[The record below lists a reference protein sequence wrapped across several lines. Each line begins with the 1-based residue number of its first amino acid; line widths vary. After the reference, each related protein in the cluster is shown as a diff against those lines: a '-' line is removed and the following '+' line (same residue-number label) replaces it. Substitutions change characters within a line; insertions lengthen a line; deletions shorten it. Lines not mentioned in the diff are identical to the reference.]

1 MDAARQVDRS
11 AVAATATAIAT
22 PSPRSS
28 TVMRRPNR
36 LTITAAVAAAA
47 ALVLTGCSGGG
58 SSDDGA
64 EGTAKGG
71 TLNILTPQT
80 SFHLDPAT
88 SQSLGITSMGL
99 VARRL
104 TTWDVEPGKTAKVV
118 PDLATNTGVSSDDG
132 KTWTYTLKDGVEFQD
147 GTPITT
153 KDIKWGIERSFAP
166 TLSGG
171 LSYHKSLLVGGDS
184 YKGPFDGKS
193 LDSIETPND
202 KTIVF
207 KLNDAYGDWPWLASM
222 PAFTP
227 VPEGDGK
234 DTGAYDLK
242 PVASGP
248 YQVQSNTQGSQVTL
262 VRNKNWSAKTDEVRT
277 AGPSK
282 IVFKESQD
290 QSTVTQTLIADNGDA
305 KNSFGAIYLGAA
317 ELNQVRSNPAAQ
329 DRLATSKAGPISYM
343 AINTQ
348 RGELKDLKVRQA
360 LQYAVD
366 RKSFRIAAGGAIA
379 GSYAST
385 LITPGIAGR
394 QDYDL
399 YKTKATGDVDKAK
412 QLLKEAGVSNL
423 KLTLVTQNDPTYLA
437 QAQALQSGLKR
448 AGIAVTLKPLDYD
461 SFTQATTNGTDFDL
475 SLSSWQPDF
484 PSANANLQPLYDSSQ
499 IGGGGYNVSK
509 YSNSEVD
516 ALIAKASSTV
526 DQDDAQKLW
535 AQADQKIMADAPVV
549 PLIYAKQSFL
559 AGSNVQ
565 NFQIADFP
573 AYPNYLK
580 VSLKQ

>member
-1 MDAARQVDRS
+1 MDAARRVNRS

-22 PSPRSS
+22 PFPEEQHRHETPQPPDDHRGRRRSS
-28 TVMRRPNR
+28 SPGPDR
-36 LTITAAVAAAA
+36 L
-47 ALVLTGCSGGG
+47 LGWG

-262 VRNKNWSAKTDEVRT
+262 VRNENWSAKTDEVRT

-290 QSTVTQTLIADNGDA
+290 QSTATQTLIADNGDA

-412 QLLKEAGVSNL
+412 ELLKEAGVSNL

-509 YSNSEVD
+509 YSNPEVD
-516 ALIAKASSTV
+516 ALIEKASSTV

>member
-1 MDAARQVDRS
+1 
-11 AVAATATAIAT
+11 
-22 PSPRSS
+22 
-28 TVMRRPNR
+28 MRRPKR

-58 SSDDGA
+58 ASDDA
-64 EGTAKGG
+64 SSGTSKGG

-80 SFHLDPAT
+80 ALHFDPAT

-104 TTWDVEPGKTAKVV
+104 TTWSVEPGKTAKVV
-118 PDLATNTGVSSDDG
+118 PDLATNTGDSSDGG
-132 KTWTYTLKDGVEFQD
+132 KTWTYHLKQGLKFQD
-147 GTPITT
+147 GSAITT

-166 TLSGG
+166 TLTGG

-184 YKGPFDGKS
+184 YKGPFEGKT
-193 LDSIETPND
+193 LDSIETPD
-202 KTIVF
+202 DSTIVF
-207 KLNDAYGDWPWLASM
+207 KLNAPYGDWPWLASM

-227 VPEGDGK
+227 VPEGQGT
-234 DTGAYDLK
+234 DTGAYDAK

-248 YQVQSNTQGSQVTL
+248 YQIQSNTQGSQVTL
-262 VRNKNWSAKTDEVRT
+262 VRNKEWSAKTDTVRT

-282 IVFKESQD
+282 IVFKEGQD
-290 QSTVTQTLIADNGDA
+290 ASTITQSLIADNGDA

-329 DRLATSKAGPISYM
+329 DRLATSKAGPITYM

-348 RGELKDLKVRQA
+348 RGQLKDLKVRQA

-366 RKSFRIAAGGAIA
+366 RKSFRIAAGGALA

-399 YKTKATGDVDKAK
+399 YKTSATGDVDKAK
-412 QLLKEAGVSNL
+412 QLLKEAGATDL

-448 AGIAVTLKPLDYD
+448 AGITVTLKPLDYD

-484 PSANANLQPLYDSSQ
+484 PSANANLQPLYASSQ

-509 YSNSEVD
+509 YSNPDVD
-516 ALIAKASSTV
+516 ALIAKATGTV
-526 DQDDAQKLW
+526 DQQDAQKLW
-535 AQADQKIMADAPVV
+535 AQADEKIMEDAPVV

-559 AGSNVQ
+559 AGSNVAD
-565 NFQIADFP
+565 FRIADFP
-573 AYPNYLK
+573 AYPNYLT
-580 VSLKQ
+580 VSLAK

>member
-1 MDAARQVDRS
+1 M
-11 AVAATATAIAT
+11 
-22 PSPRSS
+22 
-28 TVMRRPNR
+28 
-36 LTITAAVAAAA
+36 
-47 ALVLTGCSGGG
+47 
-58 SSDDGA
+58 
-64 EGTAKGG
+64 
-71 TLNILTPQT
+71 
-80 SFHLDPAT
+80 
-88 SQSLGITSMGL
+88 
-99 VARRL
+99 
-104 TTWDVEPGKTAKVV
+104 
-118 PDLATNTGVSSDDG
+118 
-132 KTWTYTLKDGVEFQD
+132 
-147 GTPITT
+147 
-153 KDIKWGIERSFAP
+153 ERSFAP

-171 LSYHKSLLVGGDS
+171 LSYHKSLLVGGSD
-184 YKGPFDGKS
+184 YRGPFEGKS
-193 LDSIETPND
+193 LDSIQTPND

-227 VPEGDGK
+227 VPEGEGT

-248 YQVQSNTQGSQVTL
+248 YQVQSNQQGSQVTL
-262 VRNKNWSAKTDEVRT
+262 VRNEAWSAKTDEVRT

-290 QSTVTQTLIADNGDA
+290 PSTVTQTLIADNGDA
-305 KNSFGAIYLGAA
+305 KSSFGAIYLGAA
-317 ELNQVRSNPAAQ
+317 ELNQVRSNPSAQ

-366 RKSFRIAAGGAIA
+366 RKSFRIAAGGALA
-379 GSYAST
+379 GTYAST

-399 YKTKATGDVDKAK
+399 YKTSATGDVDKAK
-412 QLLKEAGVSNL
+412 SLLEQAGVSDL
-423 KLTLVTQNDPTYLA
+423 KLTLVTQNDPTFLA
-437 QAQALQSGLKR
+437 QAQALQAGLKR
-448 AGIAVTLKPLDYD
+448 AGITVTLKPLDYD

-509 YSNSEVD
+509 YSNPEVD
-516 ALIAKASSTV
+516 ALIAKASATV
-526 DQDDAQKLW
+526 DQDDAQKTW
-535 AQADQKIMADAPVV
+535 AKADKTIMADAPVV
-549 PLIYAKQSFL
+549 PLMYAKQSFL
-559 AGSNVQ
+559 AGSDVQ

-580 VSLKQ
+580 VSLKR

>member
-1 MDAARQVDRS
+1 
-11 AVAATATAIAT
+11 
-22 PSPRSS
+22 
-28 TVMRRPNR
+28 MRRPQR

-47 ALVLTGCSGGG
+47 ALALAGCSGGG
-58 SSDDGA
+58 ASDDASGS
-64 EGTAKGG
+64 GTSKGG

-80 SFHLDPAT
+80 ALHFDPAT

-118 PDLATNTGVSSDDG
+118 PDLATNTGDSSDGG
-132 KTWTYTLKDGVEFQD
+132 KTWTYHLKSGLKFQD

-166 TLSGG
+166 TLTGG
-171 LSYHKSLLVGGDS
+171 LSYHKSLLVGGDT
-184 YKGPFDGKS
+184 YKGPFDGKT
-193 LDSIETPND
+193 LDSIETPD
-202 KTIVF
+202 DSTIVF
-207 KLNDAYGDWPWLASM
+207 KLDAAYGDWPWLASM
-222 PAFTP
+222 PAFAP
-227 VPEGDGK
+227 VPEGQGTN
-234 DTGAYDLK
+234 TGDYDLK

-248 YQVQSNTQGSQVTL
+248 YQIQSNTQGSQVTL
-262 VRNKNWSAKTDEVRT
+262 VRNKEWSAKTDSVRT

-290 QSTVTQTLIADNGDA
+290 ASTTTQSLIADNGDA
-305 KNSFGAIYLGAA
+305 KDSFGAIYLGAA

-329 DRLATSKAGPISYM
+329 DRLATSKAGPITYM
-343 AINTQ
+343 GINTQ
-348 RGELKDLKVRQA
+348 RGQLKDLKVRQA

-366 RKSFRIAAGGAIA
+366 RKSFRIAAGGALA

-385 LITPGIAGR
+385 LITPGIEGR
-394 QDYDL
+394 KDYDL
-399 YKTKATGDVDKAK
+399 YPTSATGDVAKAK
-412 QLLKEAGVSNL
+412 SLLAQAGATNL

-437 QAQALQSGLKR
+437 QAQALQAGLKR
-448 AGIAVTLKPLDYD
+448 AGITVTLKPLDYD

-475 SLSSWQPDF
+475 TLSSWQPDF
-484 PSANANLQPLYDSSQ
+484 PSANANIQPLYDSSQ

-509 YSNSEVD
+509 YRNPEVD
-516 ALIAKASSTV
+516 ALIAKATATV
-526 DQDDAQKLW
+526 DQSDAQALW
-535 AQADQKIMADAPVV
+535 AQADRKIMADAPVV

-559 AGSNVQ
+559 AGSNVE
-565 NFQIADFP
+565 NFRIADFP

-580 VSLKQ
+580 VSLAK

>member
-1 MDAARQVDRS
+1 
-11 AVAATATAIAT
+11 
-22 PSPRSS
+22 
-28 TVMRRPNR
+28 MRRPNR

-47 ALVLTGCSGGG
+47 ALVLTGCSGGS
-58 SSDDGA
+58 SSDDA
-64 EGTAKGG
+64 ANGTAKGG
-71 TLNILTPQT
+71 TLNILLPQT
-80 SFHLDPAT
+80 AFHLDPAT
-88 SQSLGITSMGL
+88 SQSLGITSLAL

-118 PDLATNTGVSSDDG
+118 PDLATDTGKSSDGG
-132 KTWTYTLKDGVEFQD
+132 KTWTYTLKDGVKFQD

-166 TLSGG
+166 TLTGG

-184 YKGPFDGKS
+184 YKGPFDGKT

-207 KLNDAYGDWPWLASM
+207 KLNNAYGDWPWLASM

-227 VPEGDGK
+227 VPEGDGT

-248 YQVQSNTQGSQVTL
+248 YQVQSNTQGTQVTL
-262 VRNKNWSAKTDEVRT
+262 VRNKEWSAKTDDVRT

-290 QSTVTQTLIADNGDA
+290 PSTVTQTLIADNGDA
-305 KNSFGAIYLGAA
+305 KDSFGAGYLGAA

-329 DRLATSKAGPISYM
+329 DRLVTSKAGPINYM

-348 RGELKDLKVRQA
+348 KGSLKDLKVRQA

-366 RKSFRIAAGGAIA
+366 KKSYRIAAGGALA
-379 GSYAST
+379 GSYATT

-394 QDYDL
+394 EDYDL
-399 YKTKATGDVDKAK
+399 YKPGASGDVAKAK
-412 QLLKEAGVSNL
+412 QLLKEAGVSDL
-423 KLTLVTQNDPTYLA
+423 KLTLATQNDPTYLA
-437 QAQALQSGLKR
+437 QAQALQAGLKR
-448 AGIAVTLKPLDYD
+448 AGITVTLKPLDTD
-461 SFTQATTNGTDFDL
+461 SFYTATTDGTDFDL
-475 SLSSWQPDF
+475 ALFSWQPDF
-484 PSANANLQPLYDSSQ
+484 PSANANIQPLYDSSQ

-509 YSNSEVD
+509 YSNPKVD
-516 ALIAKASSTV
+516 ALIEKASATV
-526 DQDDAQKLW
+526 DQQDAQKLW
-535 AQADQKIMADAPVV
+535 VEADKAIMADAPIV
-549 PLIYAKQSFL
+549 PLTYAKQSFL

-565 NFQIADFP
+565 NFQVADFP

-580 VSLKQ
+580 VSLAK

>member
-1 MDAARQVDRS
+1 
-11 AVAATATAIAT
+11 
-22 PSPRSS
+22 
-28 TVMRRPNR
+28 MRRPTR
-36 LTITAAVAAAA
+36 LITTAAVAVAA
-47 ALVLTGCSGGG
+47 ALALSACSGGG
-58 SSDDGA
+58 SSDDA
-64 EGTAKGG
+64 SGTAKGG
-71 TLNILTPQT
+71 TLNILTTQT
-80 SFHLDPAT
+80 AFHLDPAT
-88 SQSLGITSMGL
+88 SQSLGITSMAL

-118 PDLATNTGVSSDDG
+118 PDLATTTGKVSDDG
-132 KTWTYTLKDGVEFQD
+132 KTWTYTLKDGLKFQD

-166 TLSGG
+166 TLTGG

-184 YKGPFDGKS
+184 YKGPFDGKT

-207 KLNDAYGDWPWLASM
+207 KLNASYGDWPWIASM
-222 PAFTP
+222 PAFAP

-234 DTGAYDLK
+234 NTGDYDLK
-242 PVASGP
+242 PVSSGP

-262 VRNKNWSAKTDEVRT
+262 VRNKYWSAKTDSVRT

-282 IVFKESQD
+282 VVFKESQD
-290 QSTVTQTLIADNGDA
+290 PSTVTQTLIADNGDA
-305 KNSFGAIYLGAA
+305 KDSFGAIYLGAA

-329 DRLATSKAGPISYM
+329 DRLATSKAGPITYM

-348 RGELKDLKVRQA
+348 RGDLKDLKVRQA

-379 GSYAST
+379 GTYAST

-399 YKTKATGDVDKAK
+399 YKTSATGDVDKAK
-412 QLLKEAGVSNL
+412 SLLKEAGVSNL
-423 KLTLVTQNDPTYLA
+423 KLTLVTPNDSSTLA
-437 QAQALQSGLKR
+437 QAQALQAGLKR
-448 AGIAVTLKPLDYD
+448 AGITVTLKPLDDD
-461 SFTQATTNGTDFDL
+461 SFNQATTNGTDFDL

-484 PSANANLQPLYDSSQ
+484 PSANANLQPLFDSSQ
-499 IGGGGYNVSK
+499 IGGGGYNISK
-509 YSNSEVD
+509 YSNPDVD
-516 ALIAKASSTV
+516 ALIAEASATV
-526 DQDDAQKLW
+526 DQSDAQKLW
-535 AQADQKIMADAPVV
+535 AQADKKIMEDAPVV

-559 AGSNVQ
+559 AGSDVE
-565 NFQIADFP
+565 NFRIADFP